1 MASNDATLTIIGNLT
16 KDPEVRF
23 ANSGTAMVSFSVAV
37 NKSRKDKTTGDWI
50 KETSYFDCV
59 LWGEQA
65 ENFANSF
72 ARGNRV
78 IASGQ
83 LQQRKYEGQDGTE
96 KTKLE
101 LIVDEIGATIKYATL
116 AITKTER
123 PDGASANGAGAS
135 AGNNFRA
142 NQFAG
147 NGQRVSE
154 QTSFGSSDDD
164 FDGSPF

>member
-16 KDPEVRF
+16 KDPEARF

-37 NKSRKDKTTGDWI
+37 NKSRKDKNTGEWI
-50 KETSYFDCV
+50 KETSYIDCV
-59 LWGEQA
+59 IWGEQA

-78 IASGQ
+78 IVTGQ

-101 LIVDEIGATIKYATL
+101 LIVDEVGATIKYATL

-123 PDGASANGAGAS
+123 PDGAGV
-135 AGNNFRA
+135 GNNFGA
-142 NQFAG
+142 NKFTG
-147 NGQRVSE
+147 NGSRASE
-154 QTSFGSSDDD
+154 QTSFASDDD